1 MQETCQSVRSPIQ
14 EGPTC
19 LWETKP
25 IVNQLLSCVWLCNP
39 MDCSMPGFPILYH
52 LPELAQIHVHWIGD
66 AIQPSRPLSSPFPP
80 AFNLSQHQGLFQRQL
95 FASGGQRIGASASA
109 AVLPK
114 NIQGWFPVGL
124 IGLISLH
131 SKGLSRVFPV
141 PQFESINSLMLS
153 LLYGPTLTSV
163 HDYWKNFNKN
173 IIPIHEPLL
182 SWSNH
187 LPEVPPANTITLGI
201 KILTYELWRDTD
213 IQSIARCYWNV
224 VGRDQGCV

>member
-80 AFNLSQHQGLFQRQL
+80 AFNLSQHQGLFQCQL

-109 AVLPK
+109 AVLPM
-114 NIQGWFPVGL
+114 NIQGWFPLGL
-124 IGLISLH
+124 IGLISLL
-131 SKGLSRVFPV
+131 SKGLSRVFSTKPV
-141 PQFESINSLMLS
+141 CCDSKPVL
-153 LLYGPTLTSV
+153 
-163 HDYWKNFNKN
+163 
-173 IIPIHEPLL
+173 
-182 SWSNH
+182 
-187 LPEVPPANTITLGI
+187 
-201 KILTYELWRDTD
+201 
-213 IQSIARCYWNV
+213 
-224 VGRDQGCV
+224 